1 MNDPR
6 CITMLVVSILVQTG
20 LTSSAPM
27 PLLMIVNNDSME
39 CARFL
44 PGDECMDCSPP
55 EGWDI
60 FGPYDSCPENYKV
73 VNVTGIC
80 RGFENER

>member
-1 MNDPR
+1 
-6 CITMLVVSILVQTG
+6 MLVVSILMQTG
-20 LTSSAPM
+20 LTTSAPM

-55 EGWDI
+55 AA
-60 FGPYDSCPENYKV
+60 
-73 VNVTGIC
+73 GIYWAPMILALKTTSSSM
-80 RGFENER
+80 